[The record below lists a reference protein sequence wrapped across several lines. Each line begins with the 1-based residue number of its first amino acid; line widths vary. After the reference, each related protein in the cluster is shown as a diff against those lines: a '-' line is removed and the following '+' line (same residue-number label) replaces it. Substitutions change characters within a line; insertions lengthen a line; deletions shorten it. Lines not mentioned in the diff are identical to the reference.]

1 MMISPHAKQL
11 TEFNSST
18 MQADASLRNNYG
30 FRFMSNQLER
40 VNDALQQNS
49 VMDSSPTD
57 LYKGNTPITIL
68 KLRKRDKT
76 KELGP

>member
-1 MMISPHAKQL
+1 
-11 TEFNSST
+11 
-18 MQADASLRNNYG
+18 
-30 FRFMSNQLER
+30 
-40 VNDALQQNS
+40 
-49 VMDSSPTD
+49 MDSSPTD